1 MKQAKIETI
10 QKTGK
15 TYEYDNEKGKIKYM
29 LYNIKLSIFPD
40 MVNYSYPIDKELSFK
55 ENDKIEF
62 LYNEEKNKIFKVQ
75 KVKQAMY
82 GNFTKEEKVNYQ
94 NTEITKQRS
103 IEYQSARNVISQ
115 LYSGFGHK
123 ISLDEIAEKTVYL
136 YNKQQEFFNNK

>member
-1 MKQAKIETI
+1 MKEAKIETI

-55 ENDKIEF
+55 KNDKIEF

-82 GNFTKEEKVNYQ
+82 SNFTKEEKPEYKTRRDTQESILTQVAFKEASAAYLAGK
-94 NTEITKQRS
+94 ITQ
-103 IEYQSARNVISQ
+103 
-115 LYSGFGHK
+115 
-123 ISLDEIAEKTVYL
+123 DEVELLTNKY
-136 YNKQQEFFNNK
+136 YNIINK

>member
-10 QKTGK
+10 EKTGK

-29 LYNIKLSIFPD
+29 LYNIKLSIYPD

-62 LYNEEKNKIFKVQ
+62 FYNEEKNKIFKVQ

-82 GNFTKEEKVNYQ
+82 SNFTKEEKPEYKTRRDTQESILTQVAFKEASAAYLAGK
-94 NTEITKQRS
+94 ITQD
-103 IEYQSARNVISQ
+103 EVE
-115 LYSGFGHK
+115 
-123 ISLDEIAEKTVYL
+123 SLTNKY
-136 YNKQQEFFNNK
+136 YNIINK